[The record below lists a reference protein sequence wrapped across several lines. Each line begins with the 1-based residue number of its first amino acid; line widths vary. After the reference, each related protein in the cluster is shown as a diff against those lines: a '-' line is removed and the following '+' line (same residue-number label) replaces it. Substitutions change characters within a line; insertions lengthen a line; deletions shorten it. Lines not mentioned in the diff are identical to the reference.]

1 VSKEAL
7 SFGAQA
13 EDLAADFLRKEGYK
27 ILARNY
33 RSRLGEI
40 DIIARDKDTLVF
52 IEVKARHNDR
62 FGEPSEAVVRRK
74 QRQISK
80 AALAYLKE
88 QRLFDQRARFDV
100 LSVFCSG
107 AGTPRFGL
115 IKNAFDLDEKFTY

>member
-62 FGEPSEAVVRRK
+62 FGEPSEAVARRK

-107 AGTPRFGL
+107 AGTPRFDL